1 MVLNVERALTKHT
14 TGEEEDEEPDVSID
28 AFHSVNALG
37 VPGGRRKQSLVKM
50 ELMCIVHCAPQSKT
64 TSLSHHVR
72 LPIMLYL
79 IFTLSKMDYRT
90 CNHMNTRKSYP
101 PQAQEHSRGKS

>member
-37 VPGGRRKQSLVKM
+37 VPGGGRKQSLVKM
-50 ELMCIVHCAPQSKT
+50 ELMCIVLLRAKLGHCPT
-64 TSLSHHVR
+64 
-72 LPIMLYL
+72 M
-79 IFTLSKMDYRT
+79 
-90 CNHMNTRKSYP
+90 
-101 PQAQEHSRGKS
+101 

>member
-50 ELMCIVHCAPQSKT
+50 ELICIVLLRAKQGDS
-64 TSLSHHVR
+64 SLSHHVR
-72 LPIMLYL
+72 LPIMLHI
-79 IFTLSKMDYRT
+79 IFTWSKMDYRT